1 MKICFLYGNDRALL
15 LAEWLRAEGHVV
27 VICSEKLT
35 TLSVFACDFDLLV
48 SFTYRYYIPKEIVD
62 DVHGQAVNLHISYFP
77 WNRGAD
83 PNLWSWID
91 NTPKGVTIH
100 FVSEII
106 DDGDIIAQKITPMED
121 SETLRT
127 SYDKLMLDVMELFKQ
142 VFQVIPY
149 WKQMRKRARSEGSY
163 HYSRELDAVRDS
175 IDFDLPVSK
184 LISQLFGVVK

>member
-1 MKICFLYGNDRALL
+1 MRICFLYGNDRALP
-15 LAEWLRAEGHVV
+15 LAEWLRTEGHVV
-27 VICSEKLT
+27 VTCSEKLT
-35 TLSVFACDFDLLV
+35 TLSEFDCDFDLLV
-48 SFTYRYYIPKEIVD
+48 SFTYRYYIPREIVD
-62 DVHGQAVNLHISYFP
+62 EVHGQAVNLHISYFP

-106 DDGDIIAQKITPMED
+106 DGGDIIAQKITTMED

-127 SYDKLMLDVMELFKQ
+127 SYDKLMQDVMELFKQ

-149 WKQMRKRARSEGSY
+149 WHQMRKRVCSEGSY
-163 HYSRELDAVRDS
+163 HYSRELSAVRDS